1 MEEQP
6 DEKESKYLYE
16 IDSLKKDEI
25 DLSQVL
31 LDIQN
36 LKKVKNLSHMINLF

>member
-1 MEEQP
+1 MAEPP
-6 DEKESKYLYE
+6 DEKGSKYLYE

-31 LDIQN
+31 LDI
-36 LKKVKNLSHMINLF
+36 

>member
-31 LDIQN
+31 LDI
-36 LKKVKNLSHMINLF
+36 

>member
-25 DLSQVL
+25 DLSKVL

-36 LKKVKNLSHMINLF
+36 HTKVKNLSHMINLF